1 MDGCQADS
9 RRGSASLKTSAR
21 HCASLLLLGL
31 LSAVAHGDSETE
43 QPALLFLATHENY
56 AWTATK
62 VAVAATTDGNL
73 WSVDV
78 PDEYC
83 EWIACSLWTVRAYL
97 PRNRVDAVFEK
108 TRNLIGR
115 IDAAQ
120 LEHISG
126 LLDEAS
132 QEPIGA
138 PQTCAADAGKTSLL
152 AYFPASFY
160 YESRL
165 IYLGGDICMRNE
177 STELDELQE
186 LLSVILAEHDISIPW
201 Y

>member
-1 MDGCQADS
+1 MNGRHADS
-9 RRGSASLKTSAR
+9 RRGSSRLKTSAR
-21 HCASLLLLGL
+21 LCASLLWLGL
-31 LSAVAHGDSETE
+31 LCGVAHGDSETG

-56 AWTATK
+56 AWGPTK
-62 VAVAATTDGNL
+62 VGVAATADGNL

-83 EWIACSLWTVRAYL
+83 EWLACSLWTVRAYL

-108 TRNLIGR
+108 TRKRIGR

-120 LEHISG
+120 LERIKG

-138 PQTCAADAGKTSLL
+138 PQTCAADAGMTRLL
-152 AYFPASFY
+152 AYFSVDSY

-165 IYLGGDICMRNE
+165 IYFGGDICMRNE